1 MGQMGSLCSRQGA
14 EKEHSRHDKRNK
26 SRKKKVSSAKQNQ
39 ISSLT
44 SDIDLELKD
53 LDKDFAQLEQA
64 NRKHKN
70 NEHQDSFIE
79 NKRNQ
84 DRRRST
90 LATIE
95 NFDMGGG
102 GFEITLENPSLED
115 LQDEEKKKR
124 KKEDRHHKHKRRRS
138 SSHRKSKSSDHE
150 RNHSVGAGLTK
161 EELEKLAQVRMSLG
175 GDQQLE
181 AQLIEQLSKQSLIS
195 QISRNSHLS
204 NISMGKQSSAH
215 GSSFTSMASDGRRR
229 KSRST
234 KN

>member
-1 MGQMGSLCSRQGA
+1 MGQMGSLCSRQGP

-102 GFEITLENPSLED
+102 GFEITLENPSLEH
-115 LQDEEKKKR
+115 LEDEEKKKK
-124 KKEDRHHKHKRRRS
+124 KKEDRHQKHKRRRS
-138 SSHRKSKSSDHE
+138 SSHRKSKSHDHE
-150 RNHSVGAGLTK
+150 RAQSVGHGLTK

-204 NISMGKQSSAH
+204 NISMGKQSSTH
-215 GSSFTSMASDGRRR
+215 GSSFTSM
-229 KSRST
+229 
-234 KN
+234 